1 MKLAILFTLP
11 ILAAAQTD
19 YDLLLRG
26 GHVIDAKNRISAVR
40 DVAIKDGRIAA
51 VAAKLDP
58 AKALKTVNVSGLYV
72 TPGIIDIHT
81 HVYAGTGEKSSYAGD
96 LSLYPDG
103 YTFRVGVTTIAD
115 AGSSGWRNFEDFKTR
130 VIDRSKT
137 KVFAFLNIV
146 GSGMRG
152 GKYEQ
157 NLDDMEAKPTAEMA
171 LKYKDVVVGVKS
183 AHFSGPEWKPY
194 EQAVE
199 AGNLANIPVMI
210 DYGAKRAERPLYDL
224 LTKVLLP
231 GDIYTH
237 MYSGLRGEQDDNGGP
252 SPAMIEGR
260 KRGVIFDVGH
270 GGGSFAWR
278 VAVPMVKAGFR
289 PDSISTDLHVGS
301 MNKGMKDMANV
312 MDKFLA
318 MGMSIDDVI
327 AWSTVNPAK
336 EIKHDE
342 LGTLSAGSVADVA
355 VFRLEKGNYGYID
368 MYNARLKGNQKL
380 SCELTVRDGKVVFDL
395 NGIARE
401 DWDKL
406 PKDYKYQGDP
416 KWDGTTTPARR
427 PPPVSQ

>member
-1 MKLAILFTLP
+1 MRLAILFALP

-26 GHVIDAKNRISAVR
+26 GHVIDAKNRISGVR
-40 DVAIKDGRIAA
+40 DVAIKDGKIAA

-58 AKALKTVNVSGLYV
+58 AKALKTVDVSGLYV

-81 HVYAGTGEKSSYAGD
+81 HVYAGTGEKASYAGD

-115 AGSSGWRNFEDFKTR
+115 AGSSGWRNFEDFKSR

-137 KVFAFLNIV
+137 RILAFLNVV
-146 GSGMRG
+146 GNGMRG
-152 GKYEQ
+152 TKYEQ
-157 NLDDMEAKPTAEMA
+157 DLNDMDGKATAEMA
-171 LKYKDVVVGVKS
+171 LKYKGVIVGVKS
-183 AHFSGPEWKPY
+183 AHFAGPEWKPY

-199 AGNLANIPVMI
+199 AGKLADIPVMI
-210 DYGAKRAERPLYDL
+210 DYGSNRAERPLYDL
-224 LTKVLLP
+224 LTKVLRP

-278 VAVPMVKAGFR
+278 VAVPLVKAGFR
-289 PDSISTDLHVGS
+289 PDSISTDLHTGS

-318 MGMSIDDVI
+318 MGMKLDDVI
-327 AWSTVNPAK
+327 AWSTANPAK
-336 EIKHDE
+336 EIKHEE
-342 LGTLSAGSVADVA
+342 LGNLSVGSGADVA
-355 VFRLEKGNYGYID
+355 VFRVEKGDFGYVD
-368 MYNARLKGNQKL
+368 MYNARLKGKQRL

-406 PKDYKYQGDP
+406 PQGYKHQGDP
-416 KWDGTTTPARR
+416 KWDGTTVPAPRR
-427 PPPVSQ
+427 PPTK